1 MFKLSLR
8 LIIVENSCSK
18 LHGVIPAMHLP
29 VAVFLWSF
37 NQDFQLSLQFSLIH
51 SSGSISGSRTFLI
64 SSGGCLSCCLNVS
77 QTLSV
82 TSTSTSISTN
92 LCLCLYPFNS
102 NGSFRS
108 CRCWRCSSNPRR
120 MFLCESVVDSAEFLI
135 DCHRQHKW
143 DVLLRHVSRL
153 LSTLWLLSF
162 HSSTDSLASVN

>member
-108 CRCWRCSSNPRR
+108 CRCWRCSSR
-120 MFLCESVVDSAEFLI
+120 
-135 DCHRQHKW
+135 W
-143 DVLLRHVSRL
+143 VSRSSGSQWWKFIQKIKIYIIHPL
-153 LSTLWLLSF
+153 ISHLFRSWGSF
-162 HSSTDSLASVN
+162 TRRGK